1 MNNETYLYIFI
12 NRQMNINQSFA
23 GIDIIIGPMFSG
35 KTTELCRRLNI
46 LQTLGLRCLYIN
58 SDIDNRSIKNFS
70 THNKMLNKISFDS
83 HKIKDIHLLKQIGMN
98 YDVIGIDEIQF
109 FKNIVNVIVDL
120 VETHGKKIIVS
131 GLNGDSNRNLFG
143 EIHLLLP
150 YSNNI
155 DKIDSYCVK
164 CYRQGIQRHGI
175 FSQKEIQNNEIV
187 TIGGSDK
194 YISVCRECYLK

>member
-1 MNNETYLYIFI
+1 
-12 NRQMNINQSFA
+12 MNINQSFA
-23 GIDIIIGPMFSG
+23 GIDIITGPMFSG

-46 LQTLGLRCLYIN
+46 LQTLGLKCVYIN
-58 SDIDNRSIKNFS
+58 SNIDDRSTNNFS

-83 HKIKDIHLLKQIGMN
+83 YKMKEIFPLKQIGLN

-109 FKNIVNVIVDL
+109 FNNILDTILEL

-143 EIHLLLP
+143 EMHLLIP
-150 YSNNI
+150 YSDNI
-155 DKIDSYCVK
+155 SKIDSYCVK

-175 FSQKEIQNNEIV
+175 FSQKESNEIEKITV
-187 TIGGSDK
+187 GGSDK
-194 YISVCRECYLK
+194 YISVCRECYQK